1 MSTFKFRLQ
10 KVLDIKQKEEESIK
24 IRLQKELSNKKN
36 IEEMLFRYN
45 LEKEKGMYEFAESIL
60 EKKIKL
66 NYISRL
72 DGKIQGCK
80 VNLLKVEE
88 NIRGVRS
95 ELLECTKELKAMEK
109 LKDKKYREYMDEI
122 NRIEQIQNDEFALSS
137 FIKRIK
143 IEEVN

>member
-10 KVLDIKQKEEESIK
+10 KVLDMKLKEEDEIK
-24 IRLQKELSNKKN
+24 VKLQRELSNKRST
-36 IEEMLFRYN
+36 EEMLHSYK
-45 LEKEKGMYEFAESIL
+45 LEKEKSMYDFAESIL

-66 NYISRL
+66 HYIYRL

-80 VNLLKVEE
+80 SSLLKIEE
-88 NIRGVRS
+88 TISGIRN
-95 ELLECTKELKAMEK
+95 ELVECTKELKAMEK
-109 LKDKKYREYMDEI
+109 LKDKKYQEYVGEI

-137 FIKRIK
+137 FIKRIN